1 MDQKE
6 KCTRLQQN
14 LRTIRSIAGWTAAEL
29 GEKIGMSKQTVSNLE
44 IGRAKM
50 SLLYYLAIRTVLDDE
65 INANPENI
73 ALSESIH
80 ILLDMKDEQA
90 EEMERLVSAVFSVAA
105 AAVGGIRGDKLNELF
120 IQLVAPCGRYGR
132 YLEQK
137 YKHRNSISTQQ

>member
-1 MDQKE
+1 MG
-6 KCTRLQQN
+6 CRNRLSA
-14 LRTIRSIAGWTAAEL
+14 I
-29 GEKIGMSKQTVSNLE
+29 
-44 IGRAKM
+44 
-50 SLLYYLAIRTVLDDE
+50 YDLAIRTVLDDE

-120 IQLVAPCGRYGR
+120 IQLVAPCGRYGQ